1 MALIT
6 ECGRK
11 SGLYLV
17 AESIDCG
24 GKGSIVS
31 AIKRAEMAA
40 GKRIIDLR
48 LLWPSNEERR
58 IADGGDNPLSAIYG
72 TNDVIPEYGKLKSF
86 FVGEDGK
93 RIDVIFTCEPT
104 WARTGLKIRNKLI
117 HEVKGLDYTARDAA
131 EAYAEDRQELISKLI
146 RPAILDGV
154 DVYCERN
161 FCSSVVY
168 QSSMDNPL
176 TVDHILALEGNR
188 YAAGNAPHL
197 YVICDVSAETAMERK
212 SARDK
217 KDCCKFET
225 LEFQRRIEGKYR
237 AGWLRELLESQG
249 SCVAYVNTEKPKRP
263 EDTVRAALAVVGL
276 FRSGKLK
283 GGQKF
288 NYGIRQ

>member
-1 MALIT
+1 MTLIT
-6 ECGRK
+6 EYGKK

-31 AIKRAEMAA
+31 AIKRAEVSA
-40 GKRIIDLR
+40 GKHIIDLR
-48 LLWPSNEERR
+48 LLWHSDEEGKVPS
-58 IADGGDNPLSAIYG
+58 AQGNPLFAIYG
-72 TNDVIPEYGKLKSF
+72 IDDVIPEYGRLKEY
-86 FVGEDGK
+86 FVRKDG
-93 RIDVIFTCEPT
+93 RGIDVIFACEPT
-104 WARTGLKIRNKLI
+104 WARTGLKIRKKLI

-131 EAYAEDRQELISKLI
+131 EAYAEDRHELISRLI
-146 RPAILDGV
+146 RPAVLDGV

-176 TVDHILALEGNR
+176 SVDQILALEGNS

-237 AGWLRELLESQG
+237 AGWLRDILESQG
-249 SCVAYVNTEKPKRP
+249 SQVAYVNTEKPTRP
-263 EDTVRAALAVVGL
+263 EDTIRAALAVVKL

-283 GGQKF
+283 HGQKF
-288 NYGIRQ
+288 NYD

>member
-1 MALIT
+1 MVIAKYDGKT
-6 ECGRK
+6 
-11 SGLYLV
+11 GLYLV

-31 AIKRAEMAA
+31 AIKKSERQA
-40 GKRIIDLR
+40 GRSIVDLR
-48 LLWPSNEERR
+48 LLWPSNEEGR
-58 IADGGDNPLSAIYG
+58 IPDGDDNPLSAIYG
-72 TNDVIPEYGKLKSF
+72 TNDIIPDYLKLKRHYEK
-86 FVGEDGK
+86 VTGRG
-93 RIDVIFTCEPT
+93 IDVIFTCEPT

-176 TVDHILALEGNR
+176 TVEQILALEGNV
-188 YAAGNAPHL
+188 YAAENAPHL
-197 YVICDVSAETAMERK
+197 YVICDVSAGTAMERK
-212 SARDK
+212 SERDK

-225 LEFQRRIEGKYR
+225 LEFQGRIEGKYR
-237 AGWLRELLESQG
+237 AEWLRKLLESHG
-249 SCVAYVNTEKPKRP
+249 SMVVYVNTEKPTRP
-263 EDTVRAALAVVGL
+263 ADTIAASLSLVRMFKAGRLEP
-276 FRSGKLK
+276 
-283 GGQKF
+283 GQKF
-288 NYGIRQ
+288 NYDIK